1 MTSSTD
7 TSENYNIKRSLI
19 VARAKNGVIGR
30 DGDMPWR
37 LSSDLKRFK
46 ALTSGK
52 PVIMG
57 RKTWESLP
65 KRPLPKRPN
74 IVASR
79 NADYEVKDAWLASGL
94 PAAYALAIAMAK
106 KSGVDE
112 VFVIGGAGLYQD
124 AIAHADCLHI
134 TEVQAD
140 TKSLNGV
147 QTSFRVASRFG
158 LFLSSQASANS
169 GSQLITS
176 SQIAS
181 ASSEEGVP
189 CSESF
194 TSRFR
199 EFSLSGRLSAT

>member
-1 MTSSTD
+1 MSEWSVIPTPHFLKHNQTTSLSMTSSTHPPEIH
-7 TSENYNIKRSLI
+7 TIKRSLI
-19 VARAKNGVIGR
+19 VARAKNGVIGK

-79 NADYEVKDAWLASGL
+79 NADYDVNEAWLASGL

-124 AIAHADCLHI
+124 AITHADCLHI
-134 TEVQAD
+134 TEVQAEIEGD
-140 TKSLNGV
+140 TWFPDFDENDWEETATEKV
-147 QTSFRVASRFG
+147 P
-158 LFLSSQASANS
+158 S
-169 GSQLITS
+169 GEKDDYATIY
-176 SQIAS
+176 
-181 ASSEEGVP
+181 
-189 CSESF
+189 
-194 TSRFR
+194 R
-199 EFSLSGRLSAT
+199 RLARRT

>member
-7 TSENYNIKRSLI
+7 TSDIHNIKRSLI

-79 NADYEVKDAWLASGL
+79 NADYEVNDAWLASGL
-94 PAAYALAIAMAK
+94 PAAYALAIAMAQ
-106 KSGVDE
+106 KSGIDE

-124 AIAHADCLHI
+124 AIAHADCLHV

-140 TKSLNGV
+140 IEGDTYFPDFDETDWKE
-147 QTSFRVASRFG
+147 TAS
-158 LFLSSQASANS
+158 
-169 GSQLITS
+169 
-176 SQIAS
+176 
-181 ASSEEGVP
+181 EHVP
-189 CSESF
+189 AGEKDDF
-194 TSRFR
+194 PTIYR
-199 EFSLSGRLSAT
+199 RLERKA